1 MAGHSKWANIKHKKA
16 AQDAKKG
23 KVFTK
28 IIKELTIVSRDG
40 GSDPDSNPR
49 LRQAVSLA
57 KSANMPNDTIDRAIK
72 KGAGELDGINY
83 EEILYEGFG
92 PGGIAIIMNALTDN
106 RNRTV
111 AEIRHLMNKY
121 GGNLGEAG
129 SVSWM
134 FRHEGQIIID
144 ATSIN
149 EDTFIENVIDLEIED
164 LQTQKLEFTIFT
176 KPSDLFQ
183 IVDQIEKK
191 GYSIKSSTLEYIAK
205 SYVKIEKSMVDK
217 AITLMDCLDSHDD
230 VQNIYSNL
238 EFEEQVLN

>member
-49 LRQAVSLA
+49 LRQAISLA
-57 KSANMPNDTIDRAIK
+57 KSANMPNDTIERAIK
-72 KGAGELDGINY
+72 KGAKELDGINY
-83 EEILYEGFG
+83 EEILYEGYG

-134 FRHEGQIIID
+134 FRHKGQIIID

-149 EDTFIENVIDLEIED
+149 EDVFIENVIDLEIED
-164 LQTQKLEFTIFT
+164 LQTQKLEFTILT
-176 KPSDLFQ
+176 KPFDLFQ

-191 GYSIKSSTLEYIAK
+191 GYPIKSSTLEYIAK

>member
-1 MAGHSKWANIKHKKA
+1 MIKSSQTAGE
-16 AQDAKKG
+16 DAKPQVGLFAPKDSLLSCFQMTLPSFSS
-23 KVFTK
+23 KRTMA
-28 IIKELTIVSRDG
+28 R
-40 GSDPDSNPR
+40 GSETRVGIDS
-49 LRQAVSLA
+49 S
-57 KSANMPNDTIDRAIK
+57 KYMIERAIK

-83 EEILYEGFG
+83 EEILYEGYG
-92 PGGIAIIMNALTDN
+92 PGGIAIIMNILTDN

-134 FRHEGQIIID
+134 FKHKGQIIID
-144 ATSIN
+144 ATNIN
-149 EDTFIENVIDLEIED
+149 ENTLIENVIDLEIED
-164 LQTQKLEFTIFT
+164 LKTQKLEFTIFT

-205 SYVKIEKSMVDK
+205 SYVKIEGSMVDK
-217 AITLMDCLDSHDD
+217 AITL
-230 VQNIYSNL
+230 I
-238 EFEEQVLN
+238 

>member
-49 LRQAVSLA
+49 LRQAISLA

-83 EEILYEGFG
+83 EEILYEGYG
-92 PGGIAIIMNALTDN
+92 PGGIAIIMNVLTDN

-111 AEIRHLMNKY
+111 AEIRHLMSKY

-134 FRHEGQIIID
+134 FRHKGQIIID
-144 ATSIN
+144 ATNIN
-149 EDTFIENVIDLEIED
+149 EDVFIENVIDLEIED
-164 LQTQKLEFTIFT
+164 LQTQKLEFTILT

-191 GYSIKSSTLEYIAK
+191 GYSIKSSKLEYIAK
-205 SYVKIEKSMVDK
+205 SYVKIERSMVDK

-238 EFEEQVLN
+238 AFEEQVLN

>member
-40 GSDPDSNPR
+40 GSDPGSNPR

-83 EEILYEGFG
+83 EEILYEGYG
-92 PGGIAIIMNALTDN
+92 PGGIAIIMNTLTDN

-134 FRHEGQIIID
+134 FRQKGQIIID
-144 ATSIN
+144 AKSIN
-149 EDTFIENVIDLEIED
+149 EETFIENVIDLEIED
-164 LQTQKLEFTIFT
+164 LQTKKYEFTILT
-176 KPSDLFQ
+176 KPSYLFQ

-205 SYVKIEKSMVDK
+205 SYVKIEGSMVDK

-238 EFEEQVLN
+238 EFEE

>member
-49 LRQAVSLA
+49 LRQAISLA
-57 KSANMPNDTIDRAIK
+57 KSANMPNDTIERAIK

-83 EEILYEGFG
+83 EEILYEGYG

-134 FRHEGQIIID
+134 FRHKGQIIID
-144 ATSIN
+144 ATSTN
-149 EDTFIENVIDLEIED
+149 ENTFIENVIDLEIED
-164 LQTQKLEFTIFT
+164 LQTQKLEFTILT

-191 GYSIKSSTLEYIAK
+191 GYPIKSSNLEYIAK

>member
-49 LRQAVSLA
+49 LRQAISLA
-57 KSANMPNDTIDRAIK
+57 KSANMPNDTIERAIK

-83 EEILYEGFG
+83 EEILYEGYG

-134 FRHEGQIIID
+134 FRHKGQIIID

-149 EDTFIENVIDLEIED
+149 EDTFVENVIDLEIED
-164 LQTQKLEFTIFT
+164 LQTQKLEFTILT

-191 GYSIKSSTLEYIAK
+191 GYPIKSSNLEYIAK

>member
-49 LRQAVSLA
+49 LRQAISLA
-57 KSANMPNDTIDRAIK
+57 KSANMPNDTIERAIK

-83 EEILYEGFG
+83 EEILYEGYG

-149 EDTFIENVIDLEIED
+149 EDTFIENVIDLQIED
-164 LQTQKLEFTIFT
+164 LQTQKLEFTILT

-191 GYSIKSSTLEYIAK
+191 G
-205 SYVKIEKSMVDK
+205 
-217 AITLMDCLDSHDD
+217 
-230 VQNIYSNL
+230 
-238 EFEEQVLN
+238 

>member
-49 LRQAVSLA
+49 LRQAISLA
-57 KSANMPNDTIDRAIK
+57 KSANMPNDTIERAIK

-83 EEILYEGFG
+83 EEILYEGYG
-92 PGGIAIIMNALTDN
+92 PGGIAIIMNVLTDN

-111 AEIRHLMNKY
+111 AEIRHLMSKY

-134 FRHEGQIIID
+134 FRHKGQIIID

-149 EDTFIENVIDLEIED
+149 EDVFIENVIDLEIED
-164 LQTQKLEFTIFT
+164 LQTQKLEYTILT

-191 GYSIKSSTLEYIAK
+191 GYLI
-205 SYVKIEKSMVDK
+205 
-217 AITLMDCLDSHDD
+217 
-230 VQNIYSNL
+230 
-238 EFEEQVLN
+238 

>member
-49 LRQAVSLA
+49 LRQAISLA
-57 KSANMPNDTIDRAIK
+57 KSANMPNDTIERAIK

-83 EEILYEGFG
+83 EEILYEGYG
-92 PGGIAIIMNALTDN
+92 PGGIAIIMNVLTDN

-134 FRHEGQIIID
+134 FRHKGQIIID

-149 EDTFIENVIDLEIED
+149 EDTFVENVIDLEIED
-164 LQTQKLEFTIFT
+164 LQTQKLEFTILT

-191 GYSIKSSTLEYIAK
+191 GYPIKSSTLEYIAK
-205 SYVKIEKSMVDK
+205 SYVKIEKSMVGK

>member
-49 LRQAVSLA
+49 LRQAISLA
-57 KSANMPNDTIDRAIK
+57 KSANMPNDTIERAIK

-83 EEILYEGFG
+83 EEILYEGYG
-92 PGGIAIIMNALTDN
+92 PGGIAIIMNVLTDN

-134 FRHEGQIIID
+134 FRHKGQIIID

-149 EDTFIENVIDLEIED
+149 EDVFIENVIDLEIED
-164 LQTQKLEFTIFT
+164 LQTQKLEFTILT

-191 GYSIKSSTLEYIAK
+191 GYPIKSSTLEYIAK
-205 SYVKIEKSMVDK
+205 SYVKIERSMVDK

>member
-83 EEILYEGFG
+83 EEILYEGYG

-134 FRHEGQIIID
+134 FRHKGQIIID

-149 EDTFIENVIDLEIED
+149 EDVFIENVIDLEIED
-164 LQTQKLEFTIFT
+164 LQTQKLEFTILT

-191 GYSIKSSTLEYIAK
+191 GYPIKSSTLEYIAK
-205 SYVKIEKSMVDK
+205 SYVKIEKSMVGK

>member
-49 LRQAVSLA
+49 LRQAISLA
-57 KSANMPNDTIDRAIK
+57 KSANMPNDTIERAIK

-83 EEILYEGFG
+83 EEILYEGYG
-92 PGGIAIIMNALTDN
+92 PGGIAIIMNVLTDN

-134 FRHEGQIIID
+134 FRHKGQIIID

-164 LQTQKLEFTIFT
+164 LQTQKLEFTILT

-205 SYVKIEKSMVDK
+205 SYVKIEGSMVDK
-217 AITLMDCLDSHDD
+217 AITLMDCLHSHED

>member
-49 LRQAVSLA
+49 LRQAISLA
-57 KSANMPNDTIDRAIK
+57 KSANMPNDTIERAIK

-83 EEILYEGFG
+83 EEILYEGYG

-134 FRHEGQIIID
+134 FRHKGQIIID

-164 LQTQKLEFTIFT
+164 LQTQKLEFTILT

-191 GYSIKSSTLEYIAK
+191 GYSIKSSKLEYIAK
-205 SYVKIEKSMVDK
+205 SYVKIEGSMVDK

>member
-49 LRQAVSLA
+49 LRQAISLA
-57 KSANMPNDTIDRAIK
+57 KSSNMPNDTIERAIK

-83 EEILYEGFG
+83 EEILYEGYG
-92 PGGIAIIMNALTDN
+92 PGGIAIIMNVLTDN

-134 FRHEGQIIID
+134 FRHKGQIIID

-164 LQTQKLEFTIFT
+164 LQTQKLEFTILT

-191 GYSIKSSTLEYIAK
+191 GYLIKSSTLEYIAK
-205 SYVKIEKSMVDK
+205 SYVKIEGSMVDK

>member
-49 LRQAVSLA
+49 LRQAISLA
-57 KSANMPNDTIDRAIK
+57 KSANMPNDTIERAIK

-83 EEILYEGFG
+83 EEILYEGYG
-92 PGGIAIIMNALTDN
+92 PGGIAIIMNVLTDN

-134 FRHEGQIIID
+134 FRHKGQIIID

-149 EDTFIENVIDLEIED
+149 EDTFVENVIDLEIED
-164 LQTQKLEFTIFT
+164 LQTQKLEFTILT

-191 GYSIKSSTLEYIAK
+191 GYPIKSSTLEYIAK

-217 AITLMDCLDSHDD
+217 AINLMDFLDSHDD

-238 EFEEQVLN
+238 EFEEQVFN

>member
-49 LRQAVSLA
+49 LRQAISLA
-57 KSANMPNDTIDRAIK
+57 KSANMPNDTIERAIK

-83 EEILYEGFG
+83 EEILYEGYG
-92 PGGIAIIMNALTDN
+92 PGGIAIIMNVLTDN

-134 FRHEGQIIID
+134 FRHKGQIIID

-164 LQTQKLEFTIFT
+164 LQTQKI
-176 KPSDLFQ
+176 
-183 IVDQIEKK
+183 
-191 GYSIKSSTLEYIAK
+191 
-205 SYVKIEKSMVDK
+205 
-217 AITLMDCLDSHDD
+217 
-230 VQNIYSNL
+230 
-238 EFEEQVLN
+238 

>member
-49 LRQAVSLA
+49 LRQAISLA
-57 KSANMPNDTIDRAIK
+57 KSANMPNDTIERAIK

-83 EEILYEGFG
+83 EEILYEGYG

-134 FRHEGQIIID
+134 FRHKGQIIID
-144 ATSIN
+144 STSIN
-149 EDTFIENVIDLEIED
+149 EDVFIENVIDLEIED
-164 LQTQKLEFTIFT
+164 LQTQKLEYTILT

-205 SYVKIEKSMVDK
+205 SYVKIEGSMVGK

>member
-49 LRQAVSLA
+49 LRQAISLA
-57 KSANMPNDTIDRAIK
+57 KSANMPNDTIERAIK

-83 EEILYEGFG
+83 EEILYEGYG

-134 FRHEGQIIID
+134 FRHKGQIIID

-149 EDTFIENVIDLEIED
+149 EDTFVENVIDLEIED
-164 LQTQKLEFTIFT
+164 LQTQKLEFTILT

-191 GYSIKSSTLEYIAK
+191 GYSVKTSTLEYIAK

>member
-49 LRQAVSLA
+49 LRQAISLA

-83 EEILYEGFG
+83 EEILYEGYG

-144 ATSIN
+144 ATRIN

-164 LQTQKLEFTIFT
+164 LQTQKLEFTILT

-191 GYSIKSSTLEYIAK
+191 GYLIKSSTLEYIAK
-205 SYVKIEKSMVDK
+205 SLSLIH
-217 AITLMDCLDSHDD
+217 I
-230 VQNIYSNL
+230 
-238 EFEEQVLN
+238 

>member
-49 LRQAVSLA
+49 LRQAISLA
-57 KSANMPNDTIDRAIK
+57 KSANMPNDTIERAIK

-83 EEILYEGFG
+83 EEILYEGYG

-121 GGNLGEAG
+121 GGNLGESG

-134 FRHEGQIIID
+134 FRHKGQIIID

-164 LQTQKLEFTIFT
+164 LQTQKLEFTILT

-191 GYSIKSSTLEYIAK
+191 GYPIKSSTLEYIAK
-205 SYVKIEKSMVDK
+205 SYVKIEGSMVDK

>member
-49 LRQAVSLA
+49 LRQAISLA
-57 KSANMPNDTIDRAIK
+57 KSANMPNDTIERAIK

-83 EEILYEGFG
+83 EEILYEGYG
-92 PGGIAIIMNALTDN
+92 PGGIAIIMNVLTDN

-134 FRHEGQIIID
+134 FRHKGQIIID

-149 EDTFIENVIDLEIED
+149 EDTFVENVIDLEIED
-164 LQTQKLEFTIFT
+164 LQTQKLEFTILT

-191 GYSIKSSTLEYIAK
+191 GYPIKSSTLEYIAK

>member
-49 LRQAVSLA
+49 LRQAISLA
-57 KSANMPNDTIDRAIK
+57 KSANMPNDTIERAIK

-83 EEILYEGFG
+83 EEILYEGYG
-92 PGGIAIIMNALTDN
+92 PGGIAIIINTLTDN

-134 FRHEGQIIID
+134 FRHKGQITID
-144 ATSIN
+144 ATKIN
-149 EDTFIENVIDLEIED
+149 EDNFIENVIDLEIED
-164 LQTQKLEFTIFT
+164 LQTQKLEFTILT
-176 KPSDLFQ
+176 KPFDLFQ

-205 SYVKIEKSMVDK
+205 SYVKIERSMVDK

>member
-40 GSDPDSNPR
+40 GSDPGSNPR

-83 EEILYEGFG
+83 EEILYEGYG

-164 LQTQKLEFTIFT
+164 LQTQKLEFTILT

-191 GYSIKSSTLEYIAK
+191 GYSIKSSTFEYIAK
-205 SYVKIEKSMVDK
+205 SYIKIEGSMVEK
-217 AITLMDCLDSHDD
+217 AITLMDCLASHDD

-238 EFEEQVLN
+238 EFEE

>member
-49 LRQAVSLA
+49 LRQAISLA
-57 KSANMPNDTIDRAIK
+57 KSANMPNDTIERAIK

-83 EEILYEGFG
+83 EEILYEGYG
-92 PGGIAIIMNALTDN
+92 PGGIAIIINTLTDN

-134 FRHEGQIIID
+134 FRHKGQIIID

-149 EDTFIENVIDLEIED
+149 EDTFVENVIDLEIED
-164 LQTQKLEFTIFT
+164 LQTQKLEFTILT

-191 GYSIKSSTLEYIAK
+191 GYPIKSSNLEYIAK

>member
-1 MAGHSKWANIKHKKA
+1 MKKIL
-16 AQDAKKG
+16 KFSILFNL
-23 KVFTK
+23 VFSQNYNSLF
-28 IIKELTIVSRDG
+28 KEG
-40 GSDPDSNPR
+40 NSNYKSENFS
-49 LRQAVSLA
+49 QA
-57 KSANMPNDTIDRAIK
+57 I
-72 KGAGELDGINY
+72 INY
-83 EEILYEGFG
+83 EEILYEGYG

-134 FRHEGQIIID
+134 FRHKGQIIID
-144 ATSIN
+144 ATSTN

-164 LQTQKLEFTIFT
+164 LQTQKLEFKILT

-205 SYVKIEKSMVDK
+205 SYVKIEGSMVDK
-217 AITLMDCLDSHDD
+217 AITLMDCLDSHED

-238 EFEEQVLN
+238 EFDEQFLN

>member
-1 MAGHSKWANIKHKKA
+1 MAGHSKWANIKHRKA
-16 AQDAKKG
+16 RQDAKRG
-23 KVFTK
+23 KIYTK
-28 IIKELTIVSRDG
+28 LIRELTVAAKQGDEPN
-40 GSDPDSNPR
+40 DNPR
-49 LRQAVSLA
+49 LRLA
-57 KSANMPNDTIDRAIK
+57 LERANSENMPKDTIKRAIER
-72 KGAGELDGINY
+72 GAGKGEASNL
-83 EEILYEGFG
+83 EEVIYEGYG
-92 PGGIAIIMNALTDN
+92 PGGVAILIEAMTDN

-134 FRHEGQIIID
+134 FRHKGQIIID

-164 LQTQKLEFTIFT
+164 LQTKQYEFTILT
-176 KPSDLFQ
+176 KSSNLFQ

-191 GYSIKSSTLEYIAK
+191 GYLIKSSTLEYIAK
-205 SYVKIEKSMVDK
+205 SYVKIEGSMVNK
-217 AITLMDCLDSHDD
+217 AITLMDYLDSHDD

-238 EFEEQVLN
+238 EFEE

>member
-134 FRHEGQIIID
+134 FRHKGQIIID

-164 LQTQKLEFTIFT
+164 LQTQKLEFTILT

-191 GYSIKSSTLEYIAK
+191 GYPIKSSTLEYIAK

-217 AITLMDCLDSHDD
+217 AVTLMDFLESHDD

>member
-83 EEILYEGFG
+83 EEILYEGYG

-111 AEIRHLMNKY
+111 AEIRHLMNKH

-134 FRHEGQIIID
+134 FRYEGQIIID

-164 LQTQKLEFTIFT
+164 LQTQKLEFTILT

-191 GYSIKSSTLEYIAK
+191 GYPIKSSNLEYIAK

-238 EFEEQVLN
+238 EFEE

>member
-49 LRQAVSLA
+49 LRQAISLA

-83 EEILYEGFG
+83 EEILYEGYG

-164 LQTQKLEFTIFT
+164 LQTKQYEFTILT
-176 KPSDLFQ
+176 KPSNLFQ

-191 GYSIKSSTLEYIAK
+191 GT
-205 SYVKIEKSMVDK
+205 
-217 AITLMDCLDSHDD
+217 
-230 VQNIYSNL
+230 
-238 EFEEQVLN
+238 

>member
-49 LRQAVSLA
+49 LRQAISLA
-57 KSANMPNDTIDRAIK
+57 KSANMPNDTIERAIK

-83 EEILYEGFG
+83 EEILYEGYG

-134 FRHEGQIIID
+134 FRHKGQIIID

-164 LQTQKLEFTIFT
+164 LQTQKLEFTILT

-191 GYSIKSSTLEYIAK
+191 GYPIKSSTLEYIAK

>member
-49 LRQAVSLA
+49 LRQAISLA
-57 KSANMPNDTIDRAIK
+57 KSANMPNDTIERAIK

-83 EEILYEGFG
+83 EEILYEGYG
-92 PGGIAIIMNALTDN
+92 PGGIAIIINTLTDN

-134 FRHEGQIIID
+134 FRHKGQIIID

-149 EDTFIENVIDLEIED
+149 EDTFVENVIDLEIED
-164 LQTQKLEFTIFT
+164 LQTQKLEFTILT

-191 GYSIKSSTLEYIAK
+191 GYPIKSSTLEYIAK

>member
-49 LRQAVSLA
+49 LRQAISLA
-57 KSANMPNDTIDRAIK
+57 KSANMPNDTIERAIK

-83 EEILYEGFG
+83 EEILYEGYG

-134 FRHEGQIIID
+134 FRHKGQIIID

-149 EDTFIENVIDLEIED
+149 EDTFVENVIDLEIED
-164 LQTQKLEFTIFT
+164 LQTQKLEFTILT

-191 GYSIKSSTLEYIAK
+191 GYPIKSSTLEYIAK

>member
-49 LRQAVSLA
+49 LRQAISLA
-57 KSANMPNDTIDRAIK
+57 KSANMPNDTIERAIK

-83 EEILYEGFG
+83 EEILYEGYG
-92 PGGIAIIMNALTDN
+92 PGGIAIIINTLTDN

-134 FRHEGQIIID
+134 FRHKGQIIID

-149 EDTFIENVIDLEIED
+149 EDTFVENVIDLEIED
-164 LQTQKLEFTIFT
+164 LQTQKLEFTILT

-191 GYSIKSSTLEYIAK
+191 GYPIKSSSLEYIAK
-205 SYVKIEKSMVDK
+205 SYVKIEKSMVGK

>member
-49 LRQAVSLA
+49 LRQAISLA
-57 KSANMPNDTIDRAIK
+57 KSANMPNDTIERAIK

-83 EEILYEGFG
+83 EEILYEGYG

-134 FRHEGQIIID
+134 FRHKGQIIID

-164 LQTQKLEFTIFT
+164 LQTQKLEFTILT

-205 SYVKIEKSMVDK
+205 SYVKIEGSMVDK

>member
-111 AEIRHLMNKY
+111 AELRHLMNKY

-164 LQTQKLEFTIFT
+164 LQTQKLEFTILT

-191 GYSIKSSTLEYIAK
+191 GYSIKSSKLEYIAK
-205 SYVKIEKSMVDK
+205 SYVKIEGSMVDK

-238 EFEEQVLN
+238 EFEE

>member
-83 EEILYEGFG
+83 EEILYEGYG

-164 LQTQKLEFTIFT
+164 LQTQKLEYTILT

-191 GYSIKSSTLEYIAK
+191 GY
-205 SYVKIEKSMVDK
+205 
-217 AITLMDCLDSHDD
+217 
-230 VQNIYSNL
+230 
-238 EFEEQVLN
+238 

>member
-49 LRQAVSLA
+49 LRQAISLA
-57 KSANMPNDTIDRAIK
+57 KSANMPNDTIERAIK

-83 EEILYEGFG
+83 EEILYEGYG

-134 FRHEGQIIID
+134 FRHKGQITID
-144 ATSIN
+144 ATKIN
-149 EDTFIENVIDLEIED
+149 EDNFIENVIDLEIED
-164 LQTQKLEFTIFT
+164 LQTQKLEFTILT
-176 KPSDLFQ
+176 KPFDLFQ

-205 SYVKIEKSMVDK
+205 SYVKIERSMVDK